1 MKLFSRKIH
10 MRHVY
15 IDCVN
20 LTHGL
25 VVCVGVEVGDVKGD
39 YVTGIS
45 DYHFCTYIMYAYV
58 YMWLFYMSR
67 RLFMS

>member
-15 IDCVN
+15 IDCVD

-25 VVCVGVEVGDVKGD
+25 VVCVGVEVGDVKRD
-39 YVTGIS
+39 YVIG
-45 DYHFCTYIMYAYV
+45 TYQ
-58 YMWLFYMSR
+58 
-67 RLFMS
+67 

>member
-10 MRHVY
+10 VRHVY

-25 VVCVGVEVGDVKGD
+25 VVCVGVEVGDVKGE
-39 YVTGIS
+39 YVT
-45 DYHFCTYIMYAYV
+45 DTYQ
-58 YMWLFYMSR
+58 
-67 RLFMS
+67 

>member
-39 YVTGIS
+39 YVTG
-45 DYHFCTYIMYAYV
+45 TYE
-58 YMWLFYMSR
+58 
-67 RLFMS
+67 